1 MVGQEL
7 ARGRPWCPP
16 GAQDERLC
24 AARWPFQCDLP
35 GTPEDFTAMVE
46 EAERRQ
52 WPEVVR
58 SGLYGLLRHA
68 AEQGGDA
75 NDEIRR
81 LLERASADGDGDMV
95 ALALAW
101 RGWVAI
107 VKRGEMSGQADE
119 DVARAAVMLEAGG
132 GDPVV
137 RTAAHF
143 RVGFAFW
150 HRRLWELAD
159 EQFAACEEM
168 IDAVDPF
175 SKDPFLH
182 RAALTFN
189 RVMLQ
194 LDMAYVQKKLGNPDG
209 LRRPREIQA
218 ELVAT
223 CEGMDMPSVW
233 REHIRIA
240 SLIVDVLAG
249 EQRGNDI
256 EEALLS
262 LEENQDLAEWEAH
275 LYLAKS
281 FCTPEVDAAMS
292 LADRAVK
299 VLERNN
305 SSAPVYFMALRQ
317 MVELEARVIGK
328 KTAALRLAEA
338 ALSQLEACRLANL
351 AGMRAML
358 ASERMRCERATLL
371 QQAYSDPLTG
381 LANRRGFERHIKQLV
396 ADGVE
401 EVALLFFDLDNLKPL
416 NDRFGHCA
424 GDAVLC
430 RLAEV
435 LTSSVRHG
443 DFAARIGGDEFALL
457 LAGADVEAAAKR
469 AEEVAQKLN
478 ALAWD
483 DIGPSVEVSVSAGVA
498 AGLLSEIITITREAD
513 AALYKVKSARR
524 STRLNPIATSSP
536 ALGLD
541 RLAVGS

>member
-1 MVGQEL
+1 
-7 ARGRPWCPP
+7 
-16 GAQDERLC
+16 
-24 AARWPFQCDLP
+24 
-35 GTPEDFTAMVE
+35 
-46 EAERRQ
+46 
-52 WPEVVR
+52 
-58 SGLYGLLRHA
+58 
-68 AEQGGDA
+68 
-75 NDEIRR
+75 
-81 LLERASADGDGDMV
+81 
-95 ALALAW
+95 
-101 RGWVAI
+101 
-107 VKRGEMSGQADE
+107 
-119 DVARAAVMLEAGG
+119 
-132 GDPVV
+132 
-137 RTAAHF
+137 
-143 RVGFAFW
+143 
-150 HRRLWELAD
+150 
-159 EQFAACEEM
+159 
-168 IDAVDPF
+168 
-175 SKDPFLH
+175 
-182 RAALTFN
+182 
-189 RVMLQ
+189 
-194 LDMAYVQKKLGNPDG
+194 
-209 LRRPREIQA
+209 
-218 ELVAT
+218 
-223 CEGMDMPSVW
+223 
-233 REHIRIA
+233 
-240 SLIVDVLAG
+240 
-249 EQRGNDI
+249 
-256 EEALLS
+256 
-262 LEENQDLAEWEAH
+262 
-275 LYLAKS
+275 
-281 FCTPEVDAAMS
+281 
-292 LADRAVK
+292 

-338 ALSQLEACRLANL
+338 ALSQREACRLASL

-430 RLAEV
+430 RLADV